1 MNKTVQDLKME
12 MESIKKT
19 QNKGILEM
27 KDLGI

>member
-12 MESIKKT
+12 IESIKKT